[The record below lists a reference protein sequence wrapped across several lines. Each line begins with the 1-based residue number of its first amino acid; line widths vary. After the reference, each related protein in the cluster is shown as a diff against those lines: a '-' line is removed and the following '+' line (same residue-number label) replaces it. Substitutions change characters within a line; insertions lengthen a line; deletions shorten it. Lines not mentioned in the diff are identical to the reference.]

1 LAPVRPFLKNLFAGL
16 RALVRKNESDR
27 EMDEEL
33 RTYIEASVEARTRAG
48 MTGEEA
54 LRAAR
59 LEMGSP
65 EAVKEEI
72 RDAGWERAV
81 ESLWQD
87 IRYGARM
94 LRKSPGFC
102 ALVIFTLA
110 LGIGANTAIFSLVEA
125 VLLRPLPYS
134 HPSRLVDLWARSDV
148 FDFPNLGVSLPDLA
162 DIRAQSRSFESLA
175 VYNFSQVDL
184 TGQGRPQELDAAQVS
199 PDFFPMLGIAPL
211 YGRTFVPSD
220 ARPGNDQKAIL
231 SASLWRTRF
240 GADPHVIGRDIL
252 LNGATYA
259 IIGIM
264 PAEFA
269 FPVGASLWIP
279 FVPTPAEL
287 AARGNHGYPVVGRL
301 SPQSSIREAQVEL
314 NTIAARLAVAYPQ
327 EDKGWGFS
335 LRSAKSDLVNNTS
348 APLLV
353 LFAAVGL
360 VLLIVCANVGSLYL
374 ARAWARAHEMAIRAA
389 LGASRGRLI
398 RQLLIEGLLL
408 ALGGGVA
415 GFLFAAWALDG
426 LRPLIL
432 LNTSRLE
439 HLKIDG
445 HVLWFTLAAS
455 LAAGLLFGLVPAFL
469 FSRKHLIA
477 AIREAGAGRETSS
490 ASPRQSR
497 LRQLFVVLELALALV
512 LVIAAGLAVR
522 SFARLSATPLG
533 FRADHVLTM
542 ELDVPTYRFKTPAQ
556 FVSYSDQV
564 LGRIR
569 RSPGV
574 ESASASIS
582 LPLGNFRGET
592 EFRLPGRP
600 ASPHA
605 QGFMAGWNHVTPGYF
620 ETLGIPVIAGRD
632 FNENDRTGS
641 EPVVIV
647 NQALARRYFGSQ
659 SPLGKQISTHHEK
672 DRQIWSEIVGEVAD
686 VRDVSPAQ
694 GPAPTIYEPYAQSA
708 AGAGPI
714 PQIILLVRTKVDP
727 MALART
733 IQDQIWS
740 VDKDQPVTN
749 LKTMTQ
755 IVSTSN
761 AEPRSQSLLLAI
773 FGALGLVL
781 ALVGIYGVISYSVGQ
796 RTREIGLRMALG
808 AQTKDVLRLVLA
820 QGTKLVLAGVA
831 IGLAASFAATRL
843 MRGLLYGI
851 SATDPLT
858 FAGVSAL
865 LILAGLAACYIPARR
880 ATRVDPMSA
889 LRNE

>member
-1 LAPVRPFLKNLFAGL
+1 MSLLRKLFTGL
-16 RALVRKNESDR
+16 SALLRKRQAEQ

-33 RTYIEASVEARTRAG
+33 RSYLETAVAAKIHAG
-48 MTGEEA
+48 MTREAA

-72 RDAGWERAV
+72 REAGWESAI

-87 IRYGARM
+87 VRYGARM
-94 LRKSPGFC
+94 LRKSPGFTSVVV
-102 ALVIFTLA
+102 LTLA

-125 VLLRPLPYS
+125 VLLRPLPYPHS
-134 HPSRLVDLWARSDV
+134 SSLVDLWAHSDV

-162 DIRAQSRSFESLA
+162 DIRAQSRSFEHLA
-175 VYNFSQVDL
+175 VYNYSRVNL
-184 TGQGRPQELDAAQVS
+184 TGQGTPQELDATQVS
-199 PDFFPMLGIAPL
+199 PDFFLTFGIAPL

-231 SASLWRTRF
+231 GASLWRTRF

-252 LNGATYA
+252 LNGATYT

-264 PAEFA
+264 PPEFA
-269 FPVGASLWIP
+269 FPVGVNLLIP

-301 SPQSSIREAQVEL
+301 LPGSSIREAQVEL
-314 NTIAARLAVAYPQ
+314 NTIATRLAVAYPQ
-327 EDKGWGFS
+327 TDKGWGFS
-335 LRSAKSDLVNNTS
+335 LRSTKSDLVNNTS
-348 APLLV
+348 TPLLV

-408 ALGGGVA
+408 AFAGGAA
-415 GFLFAAWALDG
+415 GLLFAAWALDG

-432 LNTSRLE
+432 LNTARLAN
-439 HLKIDG
+439 LKIDG

-469 FSRKHLIA
+469 FSRDHLIA

-490 ASPRQSR
+490 AGPRQSR
-497 LRQLFVVLELALALV
+497 LRQLFVVMELSLALV

-533 FRADHVLTM
+533 FRPDHVLTM
-542 ELDVPTYRFKTPAQ
+542 ELDVPSYQFKTPAQ
-556 FVSYSDQV
+556 FVSYSGQV
-564 LGRIR
+564 LERIR

-600 ASPHA
+600 ANPDA

-620 ETLGIPVIAGRD
+620 ETLGVPVIAGRD

-647 NQALARRYFGSQ
+647 NQALALRYFGSQ
-659 SPLGKQISTHHEK
+659 SPIGKQISTHHDKEHH
-672 DRQIWSEIVGEVAD
+672 QIWSEIVGEVAN
-686 VRDVSPAQ
+686 VRDVSPSQ
-694 GPAPTIYEPYAQSA
+694 KPAPFIYEPYAQNQ
-708 AGAGPI
+708 AGGDVI
-714 PQIILLVRTKVDP
+714 PQIMLLVRTRTEP
-727 MALART
+727 MALGRT
-733 IQDQIWS
+733 IEERIWS

-749 LKTMTQ
+749 LKAMTEL
-755 IVSTSN
+755 VATSYG
-761 AEPRSQSLLLAI
+761 EPRSQSLLLSL
-773 FGALGLVL
+773 FGGLGLVL
-781 ALVGIYGVISYSVGQ
+781 ALVGIYGVISNSVGQ

-831 IGLAASFAATRL
+831 MGLAASFAATRL

-865 LILAGLAACYIPARR
+865 LVLAGLAACYVPARR

>member
-1 LAPVRPFLKNLFAGL
+1 MLKNLVAGL
-16 RALVRKNESDR
+16 RTLLAKRMHDR

-33 RTYIEASVEARTRAG
+33 RAYIDAAVEEKMRGGMSRETAIRKTRI
-48 MTGEEA
+48 
-54 LRAAR
+54 
-59 LEMGSP
+59 EMGSP
-65 EAVKEEI
+65 EAVKDEI
-72 RDAGWERAV
+72 RDAGWERAL

-87 IRYGARM
+87 VRYGARM

-110 LGIGANTAIFSLVEA
+110 RGIGANTAIFSLVEA
-125 VLLRPLPYS
+125 VLLRPLPYP
-134 HPSRLVDLWARSDV
+134 HASRLVDLWARSDV

-162 DIRAQSRSFESLA
+162 DIRAQSRSFERLA
-175 VYNFSQVDL
+175 VYNYAQVDL
-184 TGQGRPQELDAAQVS
+184 TGQGRPQELEAVQAS

-211 YGRTFVPSD
+211 YGRTFIPSD

-231 SASLWRTRF
+231 SASLWRTHF
-240 GADPHVIGRDIL
+240 GADTHVIGRGIL
-252 LNGATYA
+252 LNGATYT

-264 PAEFA
+264 PPEFA
-269 FPVGASLWIP
+269 FPSGVDLWIP

-287 AARGNHGYPVVGRL
+287 AARDTHGYPVVGRL
-301 SPQSSIREAQVEL
+301 LPGSSIREAQVEL
-314 NTIAARLAVAYPQ
+314 NTIATRLAVAYPQ
-327 EDKGWGFS
+327 TDKGWGFS

-348 APLLV
+348 TPLLV

-374 ARAWARAHEMAIRAA
+374 ARAWSRAHEMAIRAA

-408 ALGGGVA
+408 ALAGGVA
-415 GFLFAAWALDG
+415 GLLFAAWALEG

-432 LNTSRLE
+432 LNTPRLE

-469 FSRKHLIA
+469 FSRNHLIA
-477 AIREAGAGRETSS
+477 AIREAGAGREARS
-490 ASPRQSR
+490 AGPRQSR
-497 LRQLFVVLELALALV
+497 LRQLFVVIELSLALV
-512 LVIAAGLAVR
+512 LVIAAGLAIR

-533 FRADHVLTM
+533 FRPDHVLTM
-542 ELDVPTYRFKTPAQ
+542 ELDVPSYQFKTPAQ

-564 LGRIR
+564 LERIR

-600 ASPHA
+600 ANPDA

-620 ETLGIPVIAGRD
+620 QTLGISVIAGRD

-647 NQALARRYFGSQ
+647 NQALARRYFGNQ
-659 SPLGKQISTHHEK
+659 SPIGKQISTHHDK
-672 DRQIWSEIVGEVAD
+672 DHPIWSEIVGEVAN
-686 VRDVSPAQ
+686 VRDVSPSQ
-694 GPAPTIYEPYAQSA
+694 KPAPFIYEPYAQNQ
-708 AGAGPI
+708 AGGDVI
-714 PQIILLVRTKVDP
+714 PQIMLLVRTRTEP
-727 MALART
+727 MALGRT
-733 IQDQIWS
+733 IEDRIWS

-749 LKTMTQ
+749 LKAMTEL
-755 IVSTSN
+755 VATSYG
-761 AEPRSQSLLLAI
+761 EPRSQSLLLSL
-773 FGALGLVL
+773 FGGLGLVL

-796 RTREIGLRMALG
+796 RTREIGVRMALG
-808 AQTKDVLRLVLA
+808 AQTKDVLSLVLA
-820 QGTKLVLAGVA
+820 QGTKLVLAGVG

-851 SATDPLT
+851 TATDPLT

>member
-1 LAPVRPFLKNLFAGL
+1 VPPFLRTLIAGL
-16 RALVRKNESDR
+16 RGLVRKREADH

-33 RTYIEASVEARTRAG
+33 RAYIEAAVEAKMRAG
-48 MTGEEA
+48 MSRETA
-54 LRAAR
+54 LREAR
-59 LEMGSP
+59 IEMGSS

-72 RDAGWERAV
+72 RDAGWERAI

-87 IRYGARM
+87 VRYGARM

-125 VLLRPLPYS
+125 VLLRPLPYP
-134 HPSRLVDLWARSDV
+134 HASRLVDLWARSDV

-162 DIRAQSRSFESLA
+162 DIRAQSRSFEQLA
-175 VYNFSQVDL
+175 AYNYSQVDL

-199 PDFFPMLGIAPL
+199 PDFFPILGIAPL
-211 YGRTFVPSD
+211 FGRTFVPSD
-220 ARPGNDQKAIL
+220 AQPGNDQKAIL

-240 GADPHVIGRDIL
+240 GADPHVIGRGIL
-252 LNGATYA
+252 LNGATYT

-264 PAEFA
+264 PPEFA
-269 FPVGASLWIP
+269 FPVGANLWIP
-279 FVPTPAEL
+279 FVPAPAEL

-301 SPQSSIREAQVEL
+301 LPGSSIREAQVEL
-314 NTIAARLAVAYPQ
+314 NTIATRLAAAYPQ

-398 RQLLIEGLLL
+398 RQLLVEGLLL
-408 ALGGGVA
+408 ALAGGAA
-415 GFLFAAWALDG
+415 GLLLAAWALDG
-426 LRPLIL
+426 LRSLIL
-432 LNTSRLE
+432 LSTPRLE
-439 HLKIDG
+439 NLGIDG

-455 LAAGLLFGLVPAFL
+455 LAAGVLFGLVPAFL
-469 FSRKHLIA
+469 FSRDHLIA
-477 AIREAGAGRETSS
+477 AIREAGAGREARS
-490 ASPRQSR
+490 AGPRHSG
-497 LRQLFVVLELALALV
+497 LRQMLVVVEVSLALV
-512 LVIAAGLAVR
+512 LVVAAGLMLR
-522 SFARLSATPLG
+522 SFAGLSAIPLG
-533 FRADHVLTM
+533 FRPDRVLTM
-542 ELDVPTYRFKTPAQ
+542 ELDVPSYQFKTPEQHVA
-556 FVSYSDQV
+556 YCNQV
-564 LGRIR
+564 LR
-569 RSPGV
+569 RVRQAPGV

-592 EFRLPGRP
+592 EFRFPGRP
-600 ASPHA
+600 ANPDA

-620 ETLGIPVIAGRD
+620 RTLGVSILAGRD
-632 FNENDRTGS
+632 FNASDRTGS
-641 EPVVIV
+641 QPVVIV
-647 NQALARRYFGSQ
+647 NQALARRYFGSR
-659 SPLGKQISTHHEK
+659 SPIGRQISTHHDKEHH
-672 DRQIWSEIVGEVAD
+672 QIWSQIVGEVGN
-686 VRDVSPAQ
+686 VRDVSPSQ
-694 GPAPTIYEPYAQSA
+694 EPAPAIYEPYAQNP
-708 AGAGPI
+708 AGANTI
-714 PQIILLVRTKVDP
+714 PQIILLVRTKTDP

-733 IQDQIWS
+733 IQDRIWS
-740 VDKDQPVTN
+740 IDKDQPITQLKPMSQLVT
-749 LKTMTQ
+749 K
-755 IVSTSN
+755 SY
-761 AEPRSQSLLLAI
+761 AEPKSQSLLLGL
-773 FGALGLVL
+773 FGALGLIL
-781 ALVGIYGVISYSVGQ
+781 ALVGIYGVISYSVSR
-796 RTREIGLRMALG
+796 RTREIGVRMALG
-808 AQTKDVLRLVLA
+808 AQTKDVLRLVLR

>member
-1 LAPVRPFLKNLFAGL
+1 VPPFLKTLFAGL
-16 RALVRKNESDR
+16 SALVRKPETDR

-33 RTYIEASVEARTRAG
+33 RGYIEAAAEAKMRAG
-48 MTGEEA
+48 MSREAA

-59 LEMGSP
+59 VEMGSP
-65 EAVKEEI
+65 ESVKEEV
-72 RDAGWERAV
+72 RDAGWERAF

-87 IRYGARM
+87 VRYGFRM

-102 ALVIFTLA
+102 VLVIFTLA

-125 VLLRPLPYS
+125 VLLRPLPYPHS
-134 HPSRLVDLWARSDV
+134 SRLVDLWARSDI

-162 DIRAQSRSFESLA
+162 DIRAQSRSFEHLA
-175 VYNFSQVDL
+175 VYNYAQVDL

-240 GADPHVIGRDIL
+240 GADPHAIGRGIL
-252 LNGATYA
+252 LNGATYT

-264 PAEFA
+264 PPEFA
-269 FPVGASLWIP
+269 FPAGVNLWIP

-287 AARGNHGYPVVGRL
+287 AARGSHGYPVVGRL
-301 SPQSSIREAQVEL
+301 LPGSSIREAQVEL
-314 NTIAARLAVAYPQ
+314 NTIATRLAVAYPQ
-327 EDKGWGFS
+327 TDKGWGFS

-348 APLLV
+348 TPLLV

-408 ALGGGVA
+408 ALAGGAA
-415 GFLFAAWALDG
+415 GLLLAAWALDG

-432 LNTSRLE
+432 LNTPRLE
-439 HLKIDG
+439 NLTIDG

-455 LAAGLLFGLVPAFL
+455 LATGLLFGLVPAFL

-477 AIREAGAGRETSS
+477 AIREAGAGRGASS
-490 ASPRQSR
+490 AGPRQSR
-497 LRQLFVVLELALALV
+497 LRQLFVVMELSLAVV
-512 LVIAAGLAVR
+512 LVIGAGLAIR
-522 SFARLSATPLG
+522 SFARLSASPLG
-533 FRADHVLTM
+533 FRPDRVLTM
-542 ELDVPTYRFKTPAQ
+542 ELDVPSYQFKTPAQ
-556 FVSYSDQV
+556 FVSYTDQV
-564 LGRIR
+564 LERIR

-574 ESASASIS
+574 EGASASIS
-582 LPLGNFRGET
+582 LPLGSFRGET
-592 EFRLPGRP
+592 EFRLPDRP
-600 ASPHA
+600 ANPDA

-620 ETLGIPVIAGRD
+620 QTLGIPVIAGRD

-647 NQALARRYFGSQ
+647 NQALALRYFGNR
-659 SPLGKQISTHHEK
+659 SPIGQRISTHHDKEH
-672 DRQIWSEIVGEVAD
+672 RQIWSEIVGEVAN
-686 VRDVSPAQ
+686 VRDVSPSQ
-694 GPAPTIYEPYAQSA
+694 GPAPFIYEPYAQNQA
-708 AGAGPI
+708 EGDAI
-714 PQIILLVRTKVDP
+714 PQIMLLVRTRTEP
-727 MALART
+727 IALGRT
-733 IQDQIWS
+733 IEDGIWS

-749 LKTMTQ
+749 LKAMTEL
-755 IVSTSN
+755 VATSY
-761 AEPRSQSLLLAI
+761 AEPRSQSLLLSL
-773 FGALGLVL
+773 FGGLGLVL

-796 RTREIGLRMALG
+796 RTREIGVRMALG
-808 AQTKDVLRLVLA
+808 AQAKDVLSIVLA
-820 QGTKLVLAGVA
+820 QGTKLVLAGVG

-851 SATDPLT
+851 TATDPLT
-858 FAGVSAL
+858 FAAVSVL
-865 LILAGLAACYIPARR
+865 LVLAGLAACYIPARR